1 MLLTCCTKSLKA
13 VVRGPFIQKRKKNV
27 NIDAWRLI
35 LTYFIKVPHKYS
47 LYLLPPQWEIIFF
60 PSHKNTKNINTFVPQ
75 DSHINIRL
83 ETYKHN
89 KIQGPSDLYCK
100 PCSLRSGLQFKNP
113 ETPRPKDCSISHC
126 TGFNFGVMFCLAGP
140 TVRPTMKRERSRC
153 WCLHACNSLAS
164 KLPRKKIHV
173 GKSRKS
179 YLNRTP
185 ARNYC

>member
-1 MLLTCCTKSLKA
+1 MKTYSYIFHKSSA
-13 VVRGPFIQKRKKNV
+13 QIFP
-27 NIDAWRLI
+27 
-35 LTYFIKVPHKYS
+35 
-47 LYLLPPQWEIIFF
+47 YLLPPQWEIIFF

-100 PCSLRSGLQFKNP
+100 PCSWRSGLQFKNP
-113 ETPRPKDCSISHC
+113 ETPRPKDCSVSHC
-126 TGFNFGVMFCLAGP
+126 TGFNFGVMFCLVGP

-164 KLPRKKIHV
+164 KLPRKKYTSAKAVKVILIAPQQETTV
-173 GKSRKS
+173 NIKDLWRSLGNMGVVVSFRS
-179 YLNRTP
+179 
-185 ARNYC
+185 